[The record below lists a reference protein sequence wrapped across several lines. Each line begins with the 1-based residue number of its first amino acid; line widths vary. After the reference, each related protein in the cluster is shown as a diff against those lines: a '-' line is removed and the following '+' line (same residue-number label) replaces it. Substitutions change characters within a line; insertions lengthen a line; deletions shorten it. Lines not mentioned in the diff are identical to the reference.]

1 MQAASSDSPVRR
13 WTTDAVAD
21 GRRLDYWVGAI
32 CEAFLEMGCSSR
44 AARLF
49 DGELT
54 SVPLADVVF
63 NQVISSTQDVYRTPA
78 AIARS
83 ASHPYYLITQWQH
96 PWQVRQGGQL
106 VQLRPGDAVL
116 VDSAQCYELH
126 FPEAVG
132 CLSVQMPRLW
142 AARWLASPESTQ
154 PRIAARD
161 RDWGRVLSALCV
173 QLGQQ
178 PLLAQSYP
186 AALLSD
192 HLGALLAAALEP
204 VVTVDFSVSG
214 RRALLE
220 RARGL
225 MRQRLDEIGLTA
237 ESVALELGVSVRTLH
252 RCFAAADASFAA
264 TLRRLRLEQARAW
277 LAQPRWARVGVG
289 EIGRRCGFSDASHFT
304 REFQQAFGQTPARW
318 RRAARG

>member
-1 MQAASSDSPVRR
+1 MQVAPPDSSVRR

-21 GRRLDYWVGAI
+21 EQRLDYWVGAI

-44 AARLF
+44 AARRF

-54 SVPLADVVF
+54 SLPVADVVF
-63 NQVISSTQDVYRTPA
+63 NQVISSTQDVYRTPT
-78 AIARS
+78 AIARGG
-83 ASHPYYLITQWQH
+83 AHPYYLITQWRY
-96 PWQVRQGGQL
+96 PWQLRQGGRL
-106 VQLRPGDAVL
+106 LQLRPGDAAL
-116 VDSAQCYELH
+116 VDSAQSYELH

-132 CLSVQMPRLW
+132 CLSVQIPRFW
-142 AARWLASPESTQ
+142 AARWLAMPESTQ
-154 PRIAARD
+154 ARVAARD
-161 RDWGRVLSALCV
+161 QDWGRMLSALCV

-178 PLLAQSYP
+178 PLLARGYP

-204 VVTVDFSVSG
+204 AVTSGLPASG
-214 RRALLE
+214 RQALLE
-220 RARGL
+220 RARDL

-237 ESVALELGVSVRTLH
+237 ERVAVELGVSVRTLH
-252 RCFAAADASFAA
+252 RCFTAADASFAG
-264 TLRRLRLEQARAW
+264 TLRRLRLEQAQAW

-289 EIGRRCGFSDASHFT
+289 EIGRLCGFPDPSHFT

-318 RRAARG
+318 RRTTHG

>member
-1 MQAASSDSPVRR
+1 MQAASSDSSVRR
-13 WTTDAVAD
+13 WTTETVAE
-21 GRRLDYWVGAI
+21 GQRLDYWVGAI

-44 AARLF
+44 VARLF

-78 AIARS
+78 AIARG
-83 ASHPYYLITQWQH
+83 ASHPYYLIAQWQH
-96 PWQVRQGGQL
+96 PWQVRQGGRL

-116 VDSAQCYELH
+116 VDSAQRYELH

-132 CLSVQMPRLW
+132 CLSVQIPRVW
-142 AARWLASPESTQ
+142 AGRWLSQPEGVQ

-161 RDWGRVLSALCV
+161 QNWGRVLSALCL
-173 QLGQQ
+173 QLGQH
-178 PLLAQSYP
+178 PLLARSYP
-186 AALLSD
+186 EALLSD
-192 HLGALLAAALEP
+192 HLGALLSAALEP
-204 VVTVDFSVSG
+204 SLATDIPASG
-214 RRALLE
+214 RPALLA
-220 RARGL
+220 RARDL

-237 ESVALELGVSVRTLH
+237 ESVAIALGVSIRTLH
-252 RCFAAADASFAA
+252 RCFAAADVSFAG
-264 TLRRLRLEQARAW
+264 TLRRLRLDQARAW

-289 EIGRRCGFSDASHFT
+289 EIGRRCGFADASHFT

-318 RRAARG
+318 RRGVL

>member
-1 MQAASSDSPVRR
+1 MQVAPSDPLVRR
-13 WTTDAVAD
+13 WTTDAVAE
-21 GRRLDYWVGAI
+21 GQRLDYWVGAI
-32 CEAFLEMGCSSR
+32 CEAFLEMACSSR

-54 SVPLADVVF
+54 SVSVADVVF

-83 ASHPYYLITQWQH
+83 ASHPYYLITQWRH
-96 PWQVRQGGQL
+96 PWQLRQGGRL
-106 VQLRPGDAVL
+106 MQLRPGDAAL
-116 VDSAQCYELH
+116 VDSAQSYELH

-132 CLSVQMPRLW
+132 CLSVQIPRLW
-142 AARWLASPESTQ
+142 AGRWLATPENTQ
-154 PRIAARD
+154 PRIASRD
-161 RDWGRVLSALCV
+161 QDWGRVLSALCV

-178 PLLAQSYP
+178 PLLARSYP

-204 VVTVDFSVSG
+204 EVGTDLSVPG
-214 RRALLE
+214 RSALLD
-220 RARGL
+220 RARDL

-237 ESVALELGVSVRTLH
+237 ESVAVDLGVSVRTLH
-252 RCFAAADASFAA
+252 RCYAAVDASFAG

-289 EIGRRCGFSDASHFT
+289 EIGRRCGFADASHFA
-304 REFQQAFGQTPARW
+304 REFRLAFGQTPARW